1 MDRRQRKTR
10 EAIFS
15 ALAEL
20 LNKKTYNNI
29 TVQDIIDV
37 ADIGRSTFYSH
48 FETKDDLLRDMCK
61 DVFDHV
67 FSEELKKEDTH
78 DFSRK
83 EKNLKDNLTH
93 ILYHLSESKKNIR
106 AILSCESSDL
116 FMEYF
121 KKLLYGEFEEYSKCF
136 DTDLPVEYVMS
147 FMVSSFA
154 DTVRWWLRAKDNYT
168 PEQMAEYYVKML
180 SIKI

>member
-1 MDRRQRKTR
+1 
-10 EAIFS
+10 
-15 ALAEL
+15 
-20 LNKKTYNNI
+20 
-29 TVQDIIDV
+29 
-37 ADIGRSTFYSH
+37 
-48 FETKDDLLRDMCK
+48 
-61 DVFDHV
+61 
-67 FSEELKKEDTH
+67 
-78 DFSRK
+78 
-83 EKNLKDNLTH
+83 
-93 ILYHLSESKKNIR
+93 
-106 AILSCESSDL
+106 
-116 FMEYF
+116 MEYF